1 MQNGEL
7 RCEREQLGEL
17 EKEIELVGSPR
28 SATSH
33 LRQSSK
39 SSFLLDL
46 PPARPPSR
54 AQPVIFFHSLF
65 CSLSAGQEVQS
76 VPHHSAVLAILPIWN
91 KEKRS
96 SRRFA
101 RKRNWKLAKALWY
114 LWGIHPTERNLSLDF
129 LNERLR
135 HQHGVRALVM
145 LLHFIW
151 KVALFKAEPIS
162 FVDKTAWMLI
172 GFVLTLARQKVQ
184 ANADAGGKSGVEGGR
199 GSGRLQQQTKHCENF
214 GSFRPKG
221 AGEALENVWWGG
233 IVIMDLDY
241 DCIFSGSIY
250 TGFGWKRDI
259 LTVSRV
265 EVKSNLTRCP
275 MSWQGKLEIWTLY
288 PCSCCIGNLSRWC
301 GYICMPLKCGAHLK
315 NPSPSPPSAKLSI
328 KFLIMFSVLPL
339 STQQPASLLSSFHVE
354 IRPLKQRRV
363 PFSTPQAAQGREG
376 DKGPAVYA
384 DLALFARFVRVDP
397 AFYPRIVPLPP
408 SHNLLWTR
416 CTNLSLLEST
426 WIPLFYIWNCN
437 LTFEGGIILVLFFVM
452 ITCYGVNNVVIGF
465 IEMFSHVQFNWLGL

>member
-1 MQNGEL
+1 MLVKRFKVSRITVLSSPSSRSETKRSVAAAAAVL
-7 RCEREQLGEL
+7 HERETESWQRLFDIYE
-17 EKEIELVGSPR
+17 EFIQR
-28 SATSH
+28 SGTC
-33 LRQSSK
+33 
-39 SSFLLDL
+39 
-46 PPARPPSR
+46 PW
-54 AQPVIFFHSLF
+54 IF
-65 CSLSAGQEVQS
+65 
-76 VPHHSAVLAILPIWN
+76 
-91 KEKRS
+91 
-96 SRRFA
+96 
-101 RKRNWKLAKALWY
+101 RKRGQVDISTGFAALA
-114 LWGIHPTERNLSLDF
+114 
-129 LNERLR
+129 
-135 HQHGVRALVM
+135 M
-145 LLHFIW
+145 LHFLQT
-151 KVALFKAEPIS
+151 ALFKAEPIS
-162 FVDKTAWMLI
+162 FVDRTAWMLI
-172 GFVLTLARQKVQ
+172 GSVLTLARQKVQ
-184 ANADAGGKSGVEGGR
+184 ANADAGGKCGCCEGSVRGCCSGGR
-199 GSGRLQQQTKHCENF
+199 RNTTRTSAPFVPREPGKRIS
-214 GSFRPKG
+214 
-221 AGEALENVWWGG
+221 ALENVWWGD

-241 DCIFSGSIY
+241 DCIFSGSIF
-250 TGFGWKRDI
+250 TGFGRKRYI

-265 EVKSNLTRCP
+265 EAKSNRAGCSSSNELFFSTMLRI
-275 MSWQGKLEIWTLY
+275 SGGKLTLRIDFLHWQIY
-288 PCSCCIGNLSRWC
+288 SQS
-301 GYICMPLKCGAHLK
+301 ICKKISHRNVLWKWPPKYVCHWKCVVHLHK
-315 NPSPSPPSAKLSI
+315 ETAPPPASAKLSI